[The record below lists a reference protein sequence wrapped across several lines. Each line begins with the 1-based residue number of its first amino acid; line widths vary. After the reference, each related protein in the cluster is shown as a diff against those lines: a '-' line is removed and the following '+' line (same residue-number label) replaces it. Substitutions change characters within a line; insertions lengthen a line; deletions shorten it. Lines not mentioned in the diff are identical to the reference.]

1 MSSLGVVCLLLDW
14 IGMLP
19 LILERLVLKVGIVPS
34 NGCILIWCVFPFQS

>member
-19 LILERLVLKVGIVPS
+19 FVP
-34 NGCILIWCVFPFQS
+34 GKACVKSGYCSKQ